1 MLEIGYTIDIELTNR
16 CNAKCGFCPR
26 DMTPH
31 QGLMTPEVFDQALA
45 RAVEYKDIA
54 ERLGLPGEVQ
64 VSLCGLGE
72 PLLNKHHATFT
83 RQVREA
89 GMLCMMS
96 SNAALLDERRG
107 SALLEAGLQRVLLNV
122 GDIGD
127 EYEDIYKLP
136 FEKTRDNVVRFNEMA
151 GDDCQV
157 WIILVD
163 HHQDPEHIQRMK
175 DYWAD
180 QGVHLYMEFEIMN
193 RGGALFVDH
202 MQYEDYPEQA
212 TARQLLAD
220 SGSPPYC
227 VVPFIGTFVGYDGQY
242 YLCCSDWTKKVPLG
256 SVFDESIVSILRP
269 KLETTLRREP
279 ICLTCN
285 HDPINRITDV
295 LRSINA
301 GEVAQAHQTQLLE
314 DMDKLGRTVDAGLEL
329 LDPGIT
335 ALAADAASYEPKKRI
350 PVTVR

>member
-1 MLEIGYTIDIELTNR
+1 
-16 CNAKCGFCPR
+16 
-26 DMTPH
+26 MTPH
-31 QGLMTPEVFDQALA
+31 QGLMSPEVFDQSLA
-45 RAVEYKDIA
+45 RAVEYKEIS
-54 ERLGLPGEVQ
+54 ESLQLPGEVQ

-72 PLLNKHHATFT
+72 PLLNKHAATFT
-83 RQVREA
+83 RQVRDA
-89 GMLCMMS
+89 GLLCMMS

-107 SALLEAGLQRVLLNV
+107 SALLEAGLQRILLNV
-122 GDIGD
+122 GDLDD

-163 HHQDPEHIQRMK
+163 HHQDPAHIQRMK

-180 QGVHLYMEFEIMN
+180 QGVKLYMEFEIMN

-202 MQYEDYPEQA
+202 MQYADYPEQA
-212 TARQLLAD
+212 EARALLD
-220 SGSPPYC
+220 ESGSPPYC

-256 SVFDESIVSILRP
+256 SVFDESIVSILRQ
-269 KLETTLRREP
+269 KLETTLHREP

-285 HDPINRITDV
+285 HDPINQITDL

-301 GEVAQAHQTQLLE
+301 GDTAREHQAQLLAG
-314 DMDKLGRTVDAGLEL
+314 MDQLGRRVDEGLEK

-335 ALAADAASYEPKKRI
+335 AMVHDPSMVAAAKKRI